1 MVTSSTIPS
10 SVLSK
15 RSSALNYHR
24 VREAIAAKVIRF
36 HHVPGKSNPADI
48 LSKHFAYA
56 DVRPLLE
63 PIMFW
68 KGVGPE
74 YTEHL
79 DVSPK
84 SEVKSNLQD
93 KGEYQ
98 KSKSSGLAKS
108 RKLKLD

>member
-1 MVTSSTIPS
+1 MFKSILRKLDRRRYTQSNT
-10 SVLSK
+10 
-15 RSSALNYHR
+15 
-24 VREAIAAKVIRF
+24 
-36 HHVPGKSNPADI
+36 GKSNPADI

-79 DVSPK
+79 DVPPK
-84 SEVKSNLQD
+84 SKVKSNLQD